1 MIKVVVGL
9 GNPGKQYEYTRHNI
23 GFMVADAVAS
33 QLRCGKKYIEKSFSH
48 IYECLNHDV
57 FIVKPQ
63 TYMNNS
69 GVAVKNLIEDYNLTP
84 DEILVIYDDLDLPL
98 GTIKLRKKG
107 SSGGHKGMQS
117 IIENL
122 KTENFP
128 RLRIGIGR
136 PEGKEQVA
144 EYVLSPFSKSEQ
156 ILVEKVIQHA
166 AQCVINVLKY
176 GIDKSMNFC
185 NQKIV

>member
-1 MIKVVVGL
+1 MIKAIIGL
-9 GNPGKQYEYTRHNI
+9 GNPGKQYEKTRHNI

-33 QLRCGKKYIEKSFSH
+33 QLRCGRKYIEKSFSH
-48 IYECLNHDV
+48 IYECPDHDV
-57 FIVKPQ
+57 IIAKPQ

-69 GVAVKNLIEDYNLTP
+69 GVAVKNLIEDYNLSP
-84 DEILVIYDDLDLPL
+84 DEILVVYDDLDLPL
-98 GTIKLRKKG
+98 GTLKLKKKG
-107 SSGGHKGMQS
+107 SSGGHRGMQS

-136 PEGKEQVA
+136 PEKKEQVV
-144 EYVLSPFSKSEQ
+144 EYVLSPFEKKEE
-156 ILVEKVIQHA
+156 IIVEKVIQQGT
-166 AQCVINVLKY
+166 QCVLNVLKY

-185 NQKIV
+185 NQKVI